1 MRINTRTATAVAVA
15 ALCAGVVAGCS
26 DSGSGSASKEK
37 PADFVAASASPSPTS
52 SVTGSPSVN
61 PSEEVG
67 KVSVKTGSFGKIL
80 VNGRG
85 HTLYLFEA
93 DKAKKS
99 TCSGDCVVDWPPAL
113 VKGTPQVG
121 TGVKANLLTTTTR
134 SDGTKQAMYNGHPLY
149 TFREDTKP
157 GETKGQ
163 DLTEFGAKWFV
174 VSPEGKAITT
184 PPQSASPTSSTSPS
198 TSTSTSASASP
209 SAS

>member
-1 MRINTRTATAVAVA
+1 MRINTRTAAALAAA

-26 DSGSGSASKEK
+26 DSGSGSASREE
-37 PADFVAASASPSPTS
+37 PADFAAASASTSPSS
-52 SVTGSPSVN
+52 SVTSSPSVN
-61 PSEEVG
+61 PSEELG
-67 KVSVKTGSFGKIL
+67 KVSVKTGPFGKIL
-80 VNGRG
+80 VNGKG

-99 TCSGDCVVDWPPAL
+99 TCTGDCVADWPPAL
-113 VKGTPQVG
+113 VTGTPQAG
-121 TGVKANLLTTTTR
+121 AGVKANLLTTTTR

-184 PPQSASPTSSTSPS
+184 PPQSASPSASTSPS
-198 TSTSTSASASP
+198 PSASASVSP

>member
-1 MRINTRTATAVAVA
+1 MRINTRTAAALAAA

-26 DSGSGSASKEK
+26 DSGSGSASKEQ
-37 PADFVAASASPSPTS
+37 PADFVAASASTSP
-52 SVTGSPSVN
+52 SVTSSPSVN

-67 KVSVKTGSFGKIL
+67 KVSVKTGPFGKIL
-80 VNGRG
+80 VNGKG

-99 TCSGDCVVDWPPAL
+99 TCTGDCEVDWPPAL
-113 VKGTPQVG
+113 VKGTPQAG
-121 TGVKANLLTTTTR
+121 AGVKANLLTTTTR

-184 PPQSASPTSSTSPS
+184 PPQSASPSASTSPS
-198 TSTSTSASASP
+198 TSASVSP

>member
-1 MRINTRTATAVAVA
+1 MRINTRTATAVATA

-26 DSGSGSASKEK
+26 DSGSGSASKEE
-37 PADFVAASASPSPTS
+37 PADFVAASPTTSPPSTM
-52 SVTGSPSVN
+52 TGSPSVN
-61 PSEEVG
+61 PSLEVG
-67 KVSVKTGSFGKIL
+67 KVSVATGSFGKIL
-80 VNGRG
+80 VNGKG

-99 TCSGDCVVDWPPAL
+99 TCSGDCLVDWPPAL
-113 VKGTPQVG
+113 VTGTPQAG

-134 SDGTKQAMYNGHPLY
+134 DDGTKQAMYNGHPLY

-157 GETKGQ
+157 GDTKGQ

-174 VSPEGKAITT
+174 VSPDGKAITT
-184 PPQSASPTSSTSPS
+184 PPQSASPTSTSSP
-198 TSTSTSASASP
+198 TTTASP

>member
-1 MRINTRTATAVAVA
+1 MRINTRTATAVAAA
-15 ALCAGVVAGCS
+15 ALCAGALAGCS
-26 DSGSGSASKEK
+26 DSGSGSASKEN
-37 PADFVAASASPSPTS
+37 PADFVAASATTSPSS
-52 SVTGSPSVN
+52 SMPASPSVN

-67 KVSVKTGSFGKIL
+67 KVSVKTGPFGKIL
-80 VNGRG
+80 VNGKG

-99 TCSGDCVVDWPPAL
+99 TCSGDCIVDWPPAL
-113 VKGTPQVG
+113 VKGTPQAG

-157 GETKGQ
+157 GDTKGQ

-184 PPQSASPTSSTSPS
+184 PPQSASPTSTTSPTAS
-198 TSTSTSASASP
+198 ESAGASP
-209 SAS
+209 TAS

>member
-1 MRINTRTATAVAVA
+1 MRINTRTAAAVAAA
-15 ALCAGVVAGCS
+15 ALCAGVLAGCS
-26 DSGSGSASKEK
+26 DSGSGSASKEEA
-37 PADFVAASASPSPTS
+37 ADFVAASPSTSPPSSMTS
-52 SVTGSPSVN
+52 SPSVN

-67 KVSVKTGSFGKIL
+67 KVSVKTGPFGKIL
-80 VNGRG
+80 VNGKG

-113 VKGTPQVG
+113 VKGTPQAG

-198 TSTSTSASASP
+198 ESASSSASP